1 LHRRKSAMSDE
12 VRMIGDLPDLKQ
24 IPNGEKVRGTF
35 SDVEMQGRLDRLR
48 VVMADRGVD
57 AVLFTSIH
65 NVNYYADFLY
75 CSFGRPYGLV
85 VTQEESTSI
94 SANIDAG
101 QPWRRTFG
109 ENVVFTDWRRDN
121 YVRAVQ
127 SLVPADGRLGVE
139 HDHINV
145 ALLGKV
151 GAALPGTEVVDVS
164 ADCMRLRMLKSDE
177 EIAVITHGARIGDIG
192 GAACV
197 EAIAEGV
204 PEHEVAL
211 HSTQAMVREIART
224 FPHVELM
231 DTWTWFQSGIN
242 TDGAHNPVTSR
253 RIERGDILSLNC
265 FPMIAGYYTA
275 LERTLFCEEASD
287 EHLRIWEVNCLVH
300 DEGKKRLV
308 PGAVCGEVAQA
319 LNEIYAEYDLLK
331 YRTFGYGH
339 SFGVLCHYYG
349 REAGLELRED
359 IDTVLEPNMVVS
371 MEPMLMLP
379 EGLPGAGGYREHD
392 ILVIT
397 DEGATNITGFP
408 YGPEHNI
415 VRKG

>member
-1 LHRRKSAMSDE
+1 MSDE

-24 IPNGEKVRGTF
+24 IPNGKRVRGTF

-127 SLVPADGRLGVE
+127 SLVPAGGCLGVE

>member
-1 LHRRKSAMSDE
+1 MSD
-12 VRMIGDLPDLKQ
+12 VIRMIGDLPDLKQ

-35 SDVEMQGRLDRLR
+35 SDAEMQGRLARLR
-48 VVMADRGVD
+48 AVMAERGID

-65 NVNYYADFLY
+65 NVNYYSDFLY

-85 VTQEESTSI
+85 VTQEASTSI

-300 DEGKKRLV
+300 DEGKKLLV
-308 PGAVCGEVAQA
+308 PGAVCSDVAAA
-319 LNEIYAEYDLLK
+319 LNEIYAEHDLLK

-397 DEGATNITGFP
+397 GDGATNITGFP

-415 VRKG
+415 VRKA

>member
-1 LHRRKSAMSDE
+1 MSD
-12 VRMIGDLPDLKQ
+12 VIRMIGDLPDLKQ

-35 SDVEMQGRLDRLR
+35 SDAEMQGRLARLR
-48 VVMADRGVD
+48 VVMAERGID
-57 AVLFTSIH
+57 AALFTSIH
-65 NVNYYADFLY
+65 NVNYYSDFLY

-85 VTQEESTSI
+85 VTQESSTSI

-127 SLVPADGRLGVE
+127 SLVSAGGRLGVE
-139 HDHINV
+139 HDHLNL

-151 GAALPGTEVVDVS
+151 ESALPGTEVIDI
-164 ADCMRLRMLKSDE
+164 AGDCMRLRMLKSDE
-177 EIAVITHGARIGDIG
+177 EIAVITQGARIGDVG

-211 HSTQAMVREIART
+211 HSTQAMVREVART

-242 TDGAHNPVTSR
+242 TDGAHNPVTSK

-300 DEGKKRLV
+300 DEGKKLLV
-308 PGAVCGEVAQA
+308 PGAVCSDVAAA
-319 LNEIYAEYDLLK
+319 LNEIYAEHDLLK

-397 DEGATNITGFP
+397 GDGATNITGFP

-415 VRKG
+415 VRRA

>member
-1 LHRRKSAMSDE
+1 MAE
-12 VRMIGDLPDLKQ
+12 
-24 IPNGEKVRGTF
+24 RGI
-35 SDVEMQGRLDRLR
+35 
-48 VVMADRGVD
+48 D
-57 AVLFTSIH
+57 AALFTSIH
-65 NVNYYADFLY
+65 NVNYYSDFLY

-85 VTQEESTSI
+85 VTQESSTSI

-127 SLVPADGRLGVE
+127 SLVSAGGRLGVE
-139 HDHINV
+139 HDHLNV

-151 GAALPGTEVVDVS
+151 EAALPGTEVVDI
-164 ADCMRLRMLKSDE
+164 AGDCMRLRMLKSDE
-177 EIAVITHGARIGDIG
+177 EIAVITQGARIGDVG

-211 HSTQAMVREIART
+211 HSTQAMVREVART

-242 TDGAHNPVTSR
+242 TDGAHNPVTSK

-300 DEGKKRLV
+300 DEGKKLLV
-308 PGAVCGEVAQA
+308 PGAVCSDVAAA
-319 LNEIYAEYDLLK
+319 LNEIYAEHDLLK

-397 DEGATNITGFP
+397 GDGATNITGFP

-415 VRKG
+415 VRKA

>member
-1 LHRRKSAMSDE
+1 
-12 VRMIGDLPDLKQ
+12 MIGDLPDLKQ

-35 SDVEMQGRLDRLR
+35 SDAEMQGRLARLR
-48 VVMADRGVD
+48 VVMAERGID
-57 AVLFTSIH
+57 AALFTSIH
-65 NVNYYADFLY
+65 NVNYYSDFLY

-85 VTQEESTSI
+85 VTQESSTSI

-127 SLVPADGRLGVE
+127 SLVSAGGRLGVE
-139 HDHINV
+139 HDHLNV

-151 GAALPGTEVVDVS
+151 EAALPGTEVVDI
-164 ADCMRLRMLKSDE
+164 AGDCMRLRMLKSDE
-177 EIAVITHGARIGDIG
+177 EIAVITQGARIGDVG

-211 HSTQAMVREIART
+211 HSTQAMVREVART

-242 TDGAHNPVTSR
+242 TDGAHNPVTSK

-300 DEGKKRLV
+300 DEGKKLLV
-308 PGAVCGEVAQA
+308 PGAVCSDVAAA
-319 LNEIYAEYDLLK
+319 LNEIYAEHDLLK

-397 DEGATNITGFP
+397 GDGATNITGFP

-415 VRKG
+415 VRRA

>member
-1 LHRRKSAMSDE
+1 
-12 VRMIGDLPDLKQ
+12 MIGDLPDLKQ

-139 HDHINV
+139 YDHINV

>member
-1 LHRRKSAMSDE
+1 MSD
-12 VRMIGDLPDLKQ
+12 VIRMIGDLPDLKQ

-35 SDVEMQGRLDRLR
+35 SDAEMQGRLARLR
-48 VVMADRGVD
+48 VVMAERGID
-57 AVLFTSIH
+57 AALFTSIH
-65 NVNYYADFLY
+65 NVNYYSDFLY

-85 VTQEESTSI
+85 VTQESSTSI

-127 SLVPADGRLGVE
+127 SLVSAGGRIGVE
-139 HDHINV
+139 HDHLNV

-151 GAALPGTEVVDVS
+151 EAALPGTEVVDI
-164 ADCMRLRMLKSDE
+164 AGDCMRLRMLKSDE
-177 EIAVITHGARIGDIG
+177 EIAVITQGARIGDVG

-211 HSTQAMVREIART
+211 HSTQAMVREVART

-242 TDGAHNPVTSR
+242 TDGAHNPVTSK

-300 DEGKKRLV
+300 DEGKKLLV
-308 PGAVCGEVAQA
+308 PGAVCSDVAAA
-319 LNEIYAEYDLLK
+319 LNEIYAEHDLLK

-397 DEGATNITGFP
+397 GDGATNITGFP

-415 VRKG
+415 VRRA